1 MNSEDKGKE
10 RESEREGGVGGGGNK
25 ECQRLEIFE

>member
-10 RESEREGGVGGGGNK
+10 RESEREGGVGGGDK